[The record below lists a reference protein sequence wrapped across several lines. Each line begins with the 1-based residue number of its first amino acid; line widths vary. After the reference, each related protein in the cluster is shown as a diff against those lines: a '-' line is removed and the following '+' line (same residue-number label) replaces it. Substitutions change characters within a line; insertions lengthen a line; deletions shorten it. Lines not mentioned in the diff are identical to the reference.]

1 MSIAKNIKV
10 IVISFFI
17 IFFFTQSRAELK
29 IVFVNMD
36 KVMKESAVGKSL
48 LQQLDKAD
56 SKNKKIFKESQKNF
70 STKRD
75 KITSQKNILSKEEYE
90 KKVIAINNEFDAFQ
104 KDAQK
109 KITLLRSGRD
119 AAMKKILKELQVI
132 LSDYSKKN
140 DLTYIVDQ
148 KNIILGRADLNVTE
162 DILKLLDSKI
172 KKIPLK

>member
-56 SKNKKIFKESQKNF
+56 SKNKKFSKNH
-70 STKRD
+70 
-75 KITSQKNILSKEEYE
+75 
-90 KKVIAINNEFDAFQ
+90 
-104 KDAQK
+104 
-109 KITLLRSGRD
+109 
-119 AAMKKILKELQVI
+119 KKILLQKE
-132 LSDYSKKN
+132 
-140 DLTYIVDQ
+140 T
-148 KNIILGRADLNVTE
+148 
-162 DILKLLDSKI
+162 KLLH
-172 KKIPLK
+172 KKIFYLKKSMKKKLSQLIMSLMLFKKMHKRK